1 MDVCEVVGS
10 QHGAALDMLKQT
22 NTRYPDLVWDD
33 PNDPIRTWRIACH
46 ALSWVGTM
54 PA

>member
-1 MDVCEVVGS
+1 MDVLDVVRS
-10 QHGAALDMLKQT
+10 QYGAALAMLKQT
-22 NTRYPDLVWDD
+22 ITRCPEAVWDD

-46 ALSWVGTM
+46 ALSWVGTR